1 MINKPFSSHLAS
13 LIFSQ
18 LKLALASF
26 GSLYRQHDSA
36 STSIGMIRKSTRL
49 GACCRGYL
57 KPLSSI
63 CVLLVLASE
72 LLAIGYFEYSPTAQQ
87 AYKQIFS
94 LRFQEARSTLVHL
107 HVQEPDNLILHS
119 LQNYMD
125 CLAIFI
131 GEREDTYAQLR
142 DKKQER
148 LELIRQGD
156 SGSPYYL
163 FTQADIHLQW
173 AIARVKFEDY
183 FQAVME
189 IKRAFHLLERNAEL
203 FPTFMPN
210 KKNLGI
216 LHALVGTVPDQFR
229 WGLKLLG
236 MSGTISQGKAE
247 IEEVLQH
254 AESND
259 FVFRDE
265 IYVMYAYLLLHLEN
279 QGEAAWNVLT
289 RAKLDPQKN
298 PLACFVTANV
308 AMQTGRNE
316 LAIDL
321 LADKPNGDRYFS
333 FPYLS
338 FMEGVARLNRGDV
351 DADAHLKFFLRN
363 TKGKHY
369 IKEAYQKLAWHAI
382 IHDHRDRFFAYMT
395 ACKEQ
400 GAAVIDEDISA
411 LNEARA
417 GQMPDRDLL
426 MARVLF
432 DGGYLT
438 KASANLESVNPDKY
452 QDKTLNLEYHYRLG
466 RINHA
471 LKHYMKALS
480 YYDLT
485 IKEGQYER
493 DYFACNA
500 ALMSGRIHALKKN
513 YELANESYELALTMH
528 PDQYRASLHQKA
540 KAGLLRI
547 SDQLHR

>member
-1 MINKPFSSHLAS
+1 MIQKP
-13 LIFSQ
+13 I
-18 LKLALASF
+18 KLA
-26 GSLYRQHDSA
+26 QH
-36 STSIGMIRKSTRL
+36 GRNF
-49 GACCRGYL
+49 L
-57 KPLSSI
+57 KALPTVCAI
-63 CVLLVLASE
+63 LVLVSE
-72 LLAIGYFEYSPTAQQ
+72 VAAVGYFEYSSTAQQ

-107 HVQEPDNLILHS
+107 QVQEPDNLILHS
-119 LQNYMD
+119 LHNDMD

-142 DKKQER
+142 EKKQER
-148 LELIRQGD
+148 LELIRKGD

-173 AIARVKFEDY
+173 AITRVKFEDY

-203 FPTFMPN
+203 FPAFMPN
-210 KKNLGI
+210 KMNLGI

-279 QGEAAWNVLT
+279 QGEEAWKVLT

-321 LADKPNGDRYFS
+321 LANKPDGDHYFS

-351 DADAHLKFFLRN
+351 DADAYLKFFLRN

-382 IHDHRDRFFAYMT
+382 IHDYPDRYFAYVN

-417 GQMPDRDLL
+417 DHMPDRDLL

-432 DGGYLT
+432 DGGYLP
-438 KASANLESVNPDKY
+438 KAASHLESVDPSKY
-452 QDKTLNLEYHYRLG
+452 QDKALKLEYHYRLG

-471 LKHYMKALS
+471 LKHYTKALP
-480 YYDLT
+480 YYDMT
-485 IKEGQYER
+485 IMEGRYDR
-493 DYFACNA
+493 HYFACNA
-500 ALMSGRIHALKKN
+500 ALMSGRIHELKN
-513 YELANESYELALTMH
+513 NNELAIESYELALAMQ

-547 SDQLHR
+547 SDRLHR